1 MIAIFHEPFMQTA
14 TLTGLL
20 SVWLCSLV
28 GVFLLLRRTVF
39 IGIALSEVAALGVAV
54 GLFLGLSPLVTAL
67 FFVFLTMV
75 LFSFPLREKNT
86 SREGLVGLTYAF
98 CAALAVILIAK
109 NPLAE
114 AKGLNLISGNLIYSS
129 WTDVRDLTLV
139 AAIVLGVF
147 GTFFKELIFV
157 SFDRTTATTCGFK
170 TQVWDIFYYTMV
182 GLIFSLTVRI
192 CGVIFVFASLI
203 IPAMVGLIF
212 AKKTKHIFIIAF
224 IGGSVCVLCGMI
236 LSFLFD
242 FPSSPTIVVLYAL
255 LFILTA
261 VCQSILNR

>member
-1 MIAIFHEPFMQTA
+1 
-14 TLTGLL
+14 
-20 SVWLCSLV
+20 V

-54 GLFLGLSPLVTAL
+54 GLFLGLSPLATAL
-67 FFVFLTMV
+67 FLVFLTMV

-86 SREGLVGLTYAF
+86 SREGLIGLTYVF

-114 AKGLNLISGNLIYSS
+114 AKGLNLIAGNLIYSS
-129 WTDVRDLTLV
+129 WTDVRDLAIV

-147 GTFFKELIFV
+147 AAFFKEIAFV
-157 SFDRTTATTCGFK
+157 SFDRLTATTCGLK
-170 TQVWDIFYYTMV
+170 TQVWDILYYTMV

-192 CGVIFVFASLI
+192 CGVVFVFASLI

-212 AKKTKHIFIIAF
+212 ARKTKHIFIIAF
-224 IGGSVCVLCGMI
+224 AGGSVCVLGGMI

-242 FPSSPTIVVLYAL
+242 FPSSPTIVVLYAV
-255 LFILTA
+255 LFFFSA
-261 VCQSILNR
+261 VYKKLFN

>member
-1 MIAIFHEPFMQTA
+1 MQTA

-54 GLFLGLSPLVTAL
+54 GLFLGLSPFASAL

-75 LFSFPLREKNT
+75 LFSFPLKGRNT
-86 SREGLVGLTYAF
+86 SREGLIGLTYVF

-114 AKGLNLISGNLIYSS
+114 AKGLNLIAGNLIYSS
-129 WTDVRDLTLV
+129 WTDVRDLTIV
-139 AAIVLGVF
+139 AAIVLCVF
-147 GTFFKELIFV
+147 AAFFKELTFV
-157 SFDRTTATTCGFK
+157 SFDRVTATTCGLRA
-170 TQVWDIFYYTMV
+170 QLWDIIYYAMV
-182 GLIFSLTVRI
+182 GLIFSLTVKT

-203 IPAMVGLIF
+203 IPAMIGLIF
-212 AKKTKHIFIIAF
+212 AKKTKHIFTIAF
-224 IGGSVCVLCGMI
+224 IGGFICVLGGMV

-242 FPSSPTIVVLYAL
+242 LPSSPTIVVIYAL
-255 LFILTA
+255 SFIFSAGYKKLF
-261 VCQSILNR
+261 S